1 MRAMLLANELI
12 KDGHRVTLIS
22 SSFFHQRKSFRSKK
36 SKIIKVKKN
45 LKIILI
51 NSSGYK
57 KNISLRRIYD
67 HINLAFNLH
76 KFLKKNKNFRPD
88 KIFVGYPPIETS
100 YVIINWA
107 KRNNIPVML
116 DVKDNWP
123 ENFLE
128 PFPQYLKKI
137 ARFFLLPY
145 YVLAKYIFI
154 NSNNIS
160 SITESFIKWIKNFS
174 NSEHFGENKSLKTKY
189 LVAPLVREKII
200 INKKKFLESQD
211 FWIKKGIK
219 IKERKHFSFV
229 GSLSNAFDFEFIY
242 KIARLLTSSNP
253 DYIFVI
259 CGIGDKY
266 TQLKLKFRDLKNVY
280 FIGEV
285 DKYKALLL
293 IRNSIATLA
302 PYQNNSNFQNS
313 IPNKVIE
320 SLENGIPFITNTKGE
335 LKKLIAQHNNGIF
348 LEDNYKDLYK
358 LKRMINDEEFLR
370 VIRKNAKKSYED
382 LFDFKKTYQKIIF
395 KLTQV

>member
-1 MRAMLLANELI
+1 MLLADELT
-12 KDGHRVTLIS
+12 KDGHQVTIIS

-36 SKIIKVKKN
+36 TKIIKVKKN

-67 HINLAFNLH
+67 HINLAYNLH
-76 KFLKKNKNFRPD
+76 KFLKKNKVFRPD

-107 KRNNIPVML
+107 KKNNIPVML

-128 PFPQYLKKI
+128 PFPKYLKKI
-137 ARFFLLPY
+137 VRFFLFPY
-145 YVLAKYIFI
+145 YILAKYIFI

-160 SITESFIKWIKNFS
+160 SITESFINWIKKFS
-174 NSEHFGENKSLKTKY
+174 VTNNWQIKNSSKSKY

-200 INKKKFLESQD
+200 INKKRKDESLN
-211 FWIKKGIK
+211 FWSKKGIK
-219 IKERKHFSFV
+219 IREKKHFCFV

-242 KIARLLTSSNP
+242 KIASLLISCCP
-253 DYIFVI
+253 DYILVI
-259 CGIGDKY
+259 CGTGEKY
-266 TQLKLKFRDLKNVY
+266 KYLNLMFRDLKNVTLV
-280 FIGEV
+280 GEV
-285 DKYKALLL
+285 DKYNASIL
-293 IRNSIATLA
+293 IKNSIATLA

-313 IPNKVIE
+313 VPNKVIE

-335 LKKLIAQHNNGIF
+335 LKNLIDNYNNGIF
-348 LEDNYKDLYK
+348 LKDPHKDFFK
-358 LKRMINDEEFLR
+358 LKRILYDKEYLR
-370 VIRKNAKKSYED
+370 VIRINAKKSYSD
-382 LFDFKKTYQKIIF
+382 LFDFKKTYQKIIV
-395 KLTQV
+395 KLTQI